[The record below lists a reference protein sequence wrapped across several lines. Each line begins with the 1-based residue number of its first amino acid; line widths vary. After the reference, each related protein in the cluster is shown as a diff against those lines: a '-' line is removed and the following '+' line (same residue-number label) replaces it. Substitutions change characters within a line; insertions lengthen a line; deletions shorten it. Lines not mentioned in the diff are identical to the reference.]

1 MTMHASRVGFIL
13 KPDSAEARALVEDL
27 VPWLAGQ
34 RIAGVVTTEDQVAP
48 SGAEIVPESQLAE
61 ACDLAVVLGGDGT
74 MLRASRLV
82 ADAGR
87 PVVGINLGQLGF
99 LASFTPDQARHALGA
114 ALRGELAVS
123 ERMRLAVTYRR
134 AGAEPVRLT
143 ALNDAVVHQG
153 AMARLVEIVASI
165 DGELVADYRADGLIV
180 ASPTGSTAY
189 NMAAGGPILIPG
201 QAAMTLTP
209 ICAHSL
215 TNRPLVVPARA
226 TIQLELGG
234 ESRGVVL
241 TVDGQW
247 AHSFGPG
254 DIAEVTGASRPLR
267 LLAASKSYFD
277 IMREKLHW
285 GVRHDKGAR

>member
-1 MTMHASRVGFIL
+1 MSRHASRVGFIL
-13 KPDSAEARALVEDL
+13 KPDSAEGRALIEDL
-27 VPWLAGQ
+27 VAWLDEQ
-34 RIAGVVTTEDQVAP
+34 RIAAVVTTEDQVAP
-48 SGAEIVPESQLAE
+48 DGAEIVPEDQLAG
-61 ACDLAVVLGGDGT
+61 ACDLCVVLGGDGT
-74 MLRASRLV
+74 MLRAARLV

-87 PVVGINLGQLGF
+87 PVLGINLGQLGF
-99 LASFTPDQARHALGA
+99 LTGFTPAEAKGALGA
-114 ALRGELAVS
+114 AVRGELAVS
-123 ERMRLAVTYRR
+123 DRMRLAVTFRR
-134 AGAEPVRLT
+134 AGGDHVELT
-143 ALNDAVVHQG
+143 ALNDAVIHQG
-153 AMARLVEIVASI
+153 AMARLVEIVVHL

-209 ICAHSL
+209 ICAHAL
-215 TNRPLVVPARA
+215 TNRPLVVPASA
-226 TIQLELGG
+226 TIRLELGA

-254 DIAEVTGASRPLR
+254 DVAEVTAAARPLR
-267 LLAASKSYFD
+267 LLAAEKSYFD

-285 GVRHDKGAR
+285 GARSDKRHH

>member
-1 MTMHASRVGFIL
+1 MSVHVSRVGFIL
-13 KPDSAEARALVEDL
+13 KPDSAEARALIEDL
-27 VPWLAGQ
+27 VPWLGHQQVAS
-34 RIAGVVTTEDQVAP
+34 VVTTEDQVAP
-48 SGAEIVPESQLAE
+48 EGAEIVPEDQLAA
-61 ACDLAVVLGGDGT
+61 ACELVVVLGGDGT
-74 MLRASRLV
+74 MLRAARLV

-87 PVVGINLGQLGF
+87 AVLGVNLGQLGF
-99 LASFTPDQARHALGA
+99 LAGFTPDEARDAVGA
-114 ALRGELAVS
+114 ALRGELAIS
-123 ERMRLAVTYRR
+123 ERMRLAVLFRR
-134 AGAEPVRLT
+134 STGESVALT
-143 ALNDAVVHQG
+143 ALNDAVIHQG
-153 AMARLVEIVASI
+153 AMARLVEIVAHI

-226 TIQLELGG
+226 TIKLQLGQ

-254 DIAEVTGASRPLR
+254 DVAEVTSAAKPLR
-267 LLAASKSYFD
+267 LLAAQKSYFD

-285 GVRHDKGAR
+285 GARSDKGHQ

>member
-1 MTMHASRVGFIL
+1 
-13 KPDSAEARALVEDL
+13 
-27 VPWLAGQ
+27 
-34 RIAGVVTTEDQVAP
+34 
-48 SGAEIVPESQLAE
+48 
-61 ACDLAVVLGGDGT
+61 

-99 LASFTPDQARHALGA
+99 LASFTPDEAHDAVGA

-180 ASPTGSTAY
+180 AS
-189 NMAAGGPILIPG
+189 
-201 QAAMTLTP
+201 
-209 ICAHSL
+209 
-215 TNRPLVVPARA
+215 
-226 TIQLELGG
+226 
-234 ESRGVVL
+234 
-241 TVDGQW
+241 
-247 AHSFGPG
+247 
-254 DIAEVTGASRPLR
+254 
-267 LLAASKSYFD
+267 
-277 IMREKLHW
+277 
-285 GVRHDKGAR
+285 